1 MAKSKLNTA
10 GRTIAS
16 VLADVKEANERL
28 GDVRHFLSM
37 APHLF
42 DAIREGHPNLKAIAE
57 KVEEAHR
64 RAVAAYEGSEG

>member
-28 GDVRHFLSM
+28 GDVAHFLRIAEM
-37 APHLF
+37 LF
-42 DAIREGHPNLKAIAE
+42 ESIREDHPNLKAIAA